1 MPLFSIITVSYNSQ
15 QTITK
20 TIDSVLNQTCKDFE
34 YIIIDGNSSD
44 NTISII
50 KSYEKKF
57 GNKLRWISEKDKGIY
72 DAMNKGIT
80 LSMGDFIWLV
90 NSDDWLEIDALNQ
103 VSKKISEIH
112 DVDNT
117 IITGWMNVV
126 DSSGNIQLIG
136 KSSRSSFEKALRKYS
151 MGVCHPATIVPKRV
165 YESIGL
171 FDDRYFISGDIDF
184 ILRCA
189 ENGKE
194 FLFLDVI
201 LTNMLNAGI
210 SNQLPIKKNWHDW
223 KLRYS
228 VHCTSKGIYYFFLM
242 KSLCKLLLRKIVP
255 VRIINLFLMLN
266 VKRGC

>member
-103 VSKKISEIH
+103 VSKKISEIQ
-112 DVDNT
+112 N
-117 IITGWMNVV
+117 
-126 DSSGNIQLIG
+126 
-136 KSSRSSFEKALRKYS
+136 Y
-151 MGVCHPATIVPKRV
+151 
-165 YESIGL
+165 
-171 FDDRYFISGDIDF
+171 
-184 ILRCA
+184 
-189 ENGKE
+189 
-194 FLFLDVI
+194 
-201 LTNMLNAGI
+201 
-210 SNQLPIKKNWHDW
+210 
-223 KLRYS
+223 
-228 VHCTSKGIYYFFLM
+228 
-242 KSLCKLLLRKIVP
+242 
-255 VRIINLFLMLN
+255 
-266 VKRGC
+266 

>member
-44 NTISII
+44 KTISII

-136 KSSRSSFEKALRKYS
+136 KSSRSSFEKAIRKYS
-151 MGVCHPATIVPKRV
+151 MGVCHPATIVPKR
-165 YESIGL
+165 
-171 FDDRYFISGDIDF
+171 
-184 ILRCA
+184 
-189 ENGKE
+189 
-194 FLFLDVI
+194 
-201 LTNMLNAGI
+201 
-210 SNQLPIKKNWHDW
+210 
-223 KLRYS
+223 
-228 VHCTSKGIYYFFLM
+228 
-242 KSLCKLLLRKIVP
+242 
-255 VRIINLFLMLN
+255 INRF
-266 VKRGC
+266 V